1 MLMKGIRY
9 STENPLSCNCIV
21 LDPKALILGHLSHG
35 LSWENG
41 GAGQEDPVVYRAR
54 DLPKRMMLT
63 PTANGAE
70 SMTLPLSSGTVG
82 YSHRHNF
89 AWLLE
94 CNELLQEAKGALEEG
109 KNYTYAIEAVGEVID
124 AGGPVVGAALRHDC
138 LCVRAAALL
147 KV

>member
-1 MLMKGIRY
+1 MLMKGIQY
-9 STENPLSCNCIV
+9 SIENPLSCNCIV

-89 AWLLE
+89 AWVMPSS
-94 CNELLQEAKGALEEG
+94 KGFCMIFFVYKTLTL
-109 KNYTYAIEAVGEVID
+109 KFKL
-124 AGGPVVGAALRHDC
+124 GAA
-138 LCVRAAALL
+138 CV
-147 KV
+147 

>member
-1 MLMKGIRY
+1 MKGSQY
-9 STENPLSCNCIV
+9 SIENPLSCNCIV
-21 LDPKALILGHLSHG
+21 LDPKALILGHLYHG

-70 SMTLPLSSGTVG
+70 SMTSPLPSGTVG

-89 AWLLE
+89 AWVMPSS
-94 CNELLQEAKGALEEG
+94 KGLCMIFFVY
-109 KNYTYAIEAVGEVID
+109 KTFTLKFKL
-124 AGGPVVGAALRHDC
+124 GAAR
-138 LCVRAAALL
+138 V
-147 KV
+147 